1 MEEKALIKSEK
12 SSIVKR
18 VMIIGL
24 CIIVLAV
31 LLRLVFPSYWVEVW
45 PEHNDGETAPFD
57 MFLESLII
65 PNESFDFVVCPL
77 IYIGVIAVIYGII
90 IIIANRNVTLTVTNR
105 RVYGTAKW
113 GKRVDLP
120 LDMISAVA
128 TAKLGGIAVSTS
140 SGAIRFLGIKNNLA
154 IHETIS
160 KLLMERQEKA
170 PAASEQKPAVIAS
183 QSNADEL
190 KKFKEL
196 LDSGVI
202 TQEEFD
208 AKKKQLLGI

>member
-1 MEEKALIKSEK
+1 MEEKILIKSEK

-57 MFLESLII
+57 VFLESLII

-140 SGAIRFLGIKNNLA
+140 SGAIRFLGIGNNLA

-160 KLLMERQEKA
+160 KLLLERQEKA
-170 PAASEQKPAVIAS
+170 SVASEQKPTVVAS
-183 QSNADEL
+183 QSNAEEL
-190 KKFKEL
+190 KKFKDL

-208 AKKKQLLGI
+208 AKKKQLLGL